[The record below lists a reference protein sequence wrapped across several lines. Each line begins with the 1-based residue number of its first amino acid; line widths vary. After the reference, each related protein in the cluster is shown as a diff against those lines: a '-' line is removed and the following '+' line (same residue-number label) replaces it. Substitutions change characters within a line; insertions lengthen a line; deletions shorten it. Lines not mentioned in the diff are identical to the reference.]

1 MIVTKKSLPRRTVLR
16 GLGATVALPLL
27 DGMVPALAA
36 MRTTAA
42 APARRLGAIY
52 VPNGVEMRAW
62 TPTTEGTGFAFTP
75 ILKPLEPFRDQV
87 CVLSGL
93 ADKPAVPLPGEG
105 IGDHARAASTWLT
118 GVHVK
123 KTEGPDIRAGV
134 SLDQLAAQTLGKE
147 TQLASLELALDSVEV
162 LGACDAGYSCAYAN
176 TIAWRTPTTPL
187 PMENNPRAVFE
198 RLFGAAD
205 STDVA
210 ARRARLH
217 EDRSV
222 LDLVTDQA
230 GTLKQTLGPGDR
242 HKLTQYLDAVRD
254 AERRIQRAEEQS
266 GREMPVVEKPVGI
279 PDTFEAH
286 AKLMYDLLVLAYQT
300 DLTRVATFMIG
311 KEVSGRAFPEIGVAD
326 GHHSLSHH
334 QNDPAKLE
342 KLAKLNNYHIQMF
355 AYFLDQM
362 RSTPDGDGS
371 LLESLDSGLRLWDQ
385 RRQHPLPSGPADAV
399 GRGRGGRAHGRPPC
413 PVCERYADRE
423 PVCGDAGQVGAAGG
437 AVRRQH
443 GPARLSLWA
452 LSAGRAVTAAWVTQD
467 TSRGE

>member
-1 MIVTKKSLPRRTVLR
+1 M
-16 GLGATVALPLL
+16 
-27 DGMVPALAA
+27 
-36 MRTTAA
+36 
-42 APARRLGAIY
+42 
-52 VPNGVEMRAW
+52 
-62 TPTTEGTGFAFTP
+62 
-75 ILKPLEPFRDQV
+75 
-87 CVLSGL
+87 
-93 ADKPAVPLPGEG
+93 
-105 IGDHARAASTWLT
+105 
-118 GVHVK
+118 
-123 KTEGPDIRAGV
+123 
-134 SLDQLAAQTLGKE
+134 
-147 TQLASLELALDSVEV
+147 
-162 LGACDAGYSCAYAN
+162 
-176 TIAWRTPTTPL
+176 
-187 PMENNPRAVFE
+187 
-198 RLFGAAD
+198 
-205 STDVA
+205 
-210 ARRARLH
+210 
-217 EDRSV
+217 

-371 LLESLDSGLRLWDQ
+371 LLDHSILVYGSGISDGNIHFHLDLPMLLVGGGAGTLTGGRHVRYANDTPITNLYVAMLDKLGRPAEQFGDSTGQLDYLSGL
-385 RRQHPLPSGPADAV
+385 
-399 GRGRGGRAHGRPPC
+399 
-413 PVCERYADRE
+413 
-423 PVCGDAGQVGAAGG
+423 
-437 AVRRQH
+437 
-443 GPARLSLWA
+443 
-452 LSAGRAVTAAWVTQD
+452 
-467 TSRGE
+467 